1 MKSAIEVE
9 IDDVVKSAKSLFKD
23 WISKGTRIAPNIRN
37 IVYMAGKRNTTFI
50 GNICNIINYGNKAM
64 QMYL

>member
-1 MKSAIEVE
+1 MKSAIELE
-9 IDDVVKSAKSLFKD
+9 MEDVVKSARGLFKD

-50 GNICNIINYGNKAM
+50 
-64 QMYL
+64 